1 MQYHSPAALF
11 FSSSSSTNAY
21 FLSFY
26 QLHSRH
32 VAMANTIRKETVT
45 YVIVFV
51 WSIFPCRIFDRPH
64 SVPMSADSVDEGIL
78 KFMIVFALHLTFS
91 LNTVVND
98 NWPTPHFDL

>member
-1 MQYHSPAALF
+1 MLEFVFKCDLVFTTAITRIF
-11 FSSSSSTNAY
+11 NKIVKG
-21 FLSFY
+21 
-26 QLHSRH
+26 H
-32 VAMANTIRKETVT
+32 VAKANTIRKETVT

-78 KFMIVFALHLTFS
+78 KFMMVFALHLTFS